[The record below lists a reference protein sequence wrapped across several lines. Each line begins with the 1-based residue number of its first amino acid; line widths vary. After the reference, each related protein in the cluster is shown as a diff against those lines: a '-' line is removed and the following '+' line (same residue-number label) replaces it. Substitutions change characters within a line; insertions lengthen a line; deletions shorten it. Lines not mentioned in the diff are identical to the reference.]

1 MPAPL
6 DQINTIVLLMMENRS
21 FDHMLGHLTIDDPTL
36 KIEGLKT
43 ADTPKYANPH
53 KGTDYVPYPMPDDQ
67 TLPCDL
73 PHEANFVAQQMAKD
87 PKTKDTYTM
96 QGFVDAYAAANP
108 TIPITPPRALPMAY
122 FPASLTPITTF
133 LAKNFCICD
142 HWFSPIPTST
152 QPNRT
157 MAFCGYTPIYQTRT
171 QVIQIEQN
179 IFDWMDNNKVSWRV
193 YHDGFPFFSL
203 YDKLWLKIL
212 GDGFKRY
219 EEFHAWWTATPDPG
233 KDPKVVII
241 EPCYED
247 APHFGGKHPNDNHA
261 PLSIGWGEEFL
272 RQTYLTLTA
281 NRQRWANT
289 LFVVY
294 YDEHGGFFDHVPPM
308 PIPSK
313 TTGEQNQTYSFESTG
328 PRIPGLL
335 ISPFVAPG
343 SVCSQVFD
351 HTSVLQFLA
360 EKFTPGKSW
369 SDAVDQRRQAGIR
382 SISTALDN
390 TQRPNPPTPPS
401 QLLRVTADLGK
412 FVPPNQGS
420 EARQSFS
427 AAATSMM
434 AAHPETKDKFPEL
447 LSWQD
452 YAAALS
458 TAQSPSGGSP
468 APKPPTP

>member
-1 MPAPL
+1 MNTCQHI
-6 DQINTIVLLMMENRS
+6 DTIVLLMMENRS
-21 FDHMLGHLTIDDPTL
+21 FDHMLGHLTIDDPNL
-36 KIEGLKT
+36 PIEGLRE
-43 ADTPKYANPH
+43 ANMSQYANPH
-53 KGTDYVPYPMPDDQ
+53 NGADYVPYPMPDDQ

-73 PHEANFVAQQMAKD
+73 PHEAGFVARQMAKD
-87 PKTKDTYTM
+87 PNSKEGYRM
-96 QGFVDAYAAANP
+96 QGFVDTYAAANP
-108 TIPITPPRALPMAY
+108 TIPISGPRALPMAY
-122 FPASLTPITTF
+122 FPAGLVPVTTF

-171 QVIQIEQN
+171 QIIQIEEN
-179 IFDWMDNNKVSWRV
+179 IFDWMDSNKINWRV

-203 YDKLWLKIL
+203 YDKLWLKVL
-212 GDGFKRY
+212 GSNFQRY
-219 EEFHAWWTATPDPG
+219 EQFHAYWTGKPDPA
-233 KDPKVVII
+233 KDPQVIII

-247 APHFGGKHPNDNHA
+247 APHFGGKQPNDNHA

-281 NRQRWANT
+281 NPDRWENT

-294 YDEHGGFFDHVPPM
+294 YDEHGGFFDHVPPR

-313 TTGEQNQTYSFESTG
+313 TTGDQPYSFESTG
-328 PRIPGLL
+328 PRVPGLL

-343 SVCSQVFD
+343 SVCSQLFD

-360 EKFTPGKSW
+360 EKFTPGKPW
-369 SDAVDQRRQAGIR
+369 SAAVDQRRQAGIQ
-382 SISTALDN
+382 SISVALDD

-412 FVPPNQGS
+412 FIPPDQGS

-427 AAATSMM
+427 AAAQKMM

-447 LSWQD
+447 LAWQD
-452 YAAALS
+452 HAAALS
-458 TAQSPSGGSP
+458 
-468 APKPPTP
+468 APNPPTP